1 MSREGMINIGELARQ
16 NKQYKVFLTG
26 FGSYEGTVIAGKKWG
41 AKMEVMDVP
50 QARSGSWEHYLHAAG
65 DDDKLLLTDELHNTA
80 ISDDYLGHRAI
91 GVVYN
96 PVYEKYGN
104 YVPSII
110 PQRYD
115 AFIYLDKTEALKPF
129 HLDKDS
135 HKMPETYPF
144 GV

>member
-1 MSREGMINIGELARQ
+1 
-16 NKQYKVFLTG
+16 
-26 FGSYEGTVIAGKKWG
+26 
-41 AKMEVMDVP
+41 VMDVP
-50 QARSGSWEHYLHAAG
+50 PARSGSWEHYLHEGG
-65 DDDKLLLTDELHNTA
+65 DDDKLLLTDELHNTV
-80 ISDDYLGHRAI
+80 ISENFLGHRAI

-110 PQRYD
+110 PERYD

-135 HKMPETYPF
+135 RKTPETYPF

>member
-1 MSREGMINIGELARQ
+1 MMMILMMMILSGQLKADHIFLRNRTTLRE
-16 NKQYKVFLTG
+16 
-26 FGSYEGTVIAGKKWG
+26 
-41 AKMEVMDVP
+41 
-50 QARSGSWEHYLHAAG
+50 AG
-65 DDDKLLLTDELHNTA
+65 DDDKLLLTHELHNTA
-80 ISDDYLGHRAI
+80 ISHDYLGHRAI

-115 AFIYLDKTEALKPF
+115 AFIYLDKTEALKQF

-135 HKMPETYPF
+135 HKTPETYPF